1 MRRAQNDKLRL
12 TSYQRT
18 MPRPGRPTQAEI
30 NLDALEHNLALIKKS
45 AGDKKSVLAVVK
57 ADAYGHGAVRV
68 ARTLEANG
76 VDFLGVATCEEGM
89 ELRQASINT
98 PIIVLGGSFAEQ
110 GPCVEEYDLIPV
122 VYNLASAQALSRSA
136 GTGSPKIKVH
146 IKIDTGMGR
155 LGILPG
161 QIKPFF
167 EELSKLKGLEIHGV
181 LTHLADTNG
190 DSEAGNEFTRR
201 QIDLFQQ
208 SIDEINRMGIHPS
221 YTHLANSAAII
232 SSLPHACNL
241 VRPGIMLYG
250 IYPARGMKP
259 TIGLEPVMRII
270 TKIISLKEVP
280 RGTTVSYGRTF
291 TCERESL
298 IAALPI
304 GYADGYSRALSNRGE
319 VLVRGKRAPVAGV
332 VCMDMTMIDAT
343 GIPEVALY
351 DEVVLLGSQGTEQIT
366 AQEIADRTHTIPY
379 EVLCAVSA
387 RVPRVYYQKGKPV

>member
-1 MRRAQNDKLRL
+1 
-12 TSYQRT
+12 
-18 MPRPGRPTQAEI
+18 MPEAGRPTQAEV

-57 ADAYGHGAVRV
+57 ADAYGHGAVRI
-68 ARTLEANG
+68 ARVLEANG

-89 ELRQASINT
+89 ELRQASISA
-98 PIIVLGGSFAEQ
+98 PIIVLGGAFEGQ
-110 GPCVEEYDLIPV
+110 NPCVREYDLIPV
-122 VYNLASAQALSRSA
+122 VYHIESAQELSRSA
-136 GTGSPKIKVH
+136 VTGRGKIKIHV
-146 IKIDTGMGR
+146 KIDTGMGR

-161 QIKPFF
+161 QIKSFF
-167 EELSKLKGLEIHGV
+167 EELSKLKGLEMHGV
-181 LTHLADTNG
+181 LTHLADTSG
-190 DSEAGNEFTRR
+190 DSHAGNDFTRR
-201 QIDLFQQ
+201 QIDLFQK
-208 SIDEINRMGIHPS
+208 SIDELNRMGIHPP

-232 SSLPHACNL
+232 SCLPHSCNL

-250 IYPARGMKP
+250 IYPAKGMEQ
-259 TIGLEPVMRII
+259 TIGLEPVMRLT

-319 VLVRGKRAPVAGV
+319 VLVRGMRAPVAGV
-332 VCMDMTMIDAT
+332 VCMDMTMIDVT
-343 GIPEVALY
+343 GIPGVALY
-351 DEVVLLGSQGTEQIT
+351 DEVVLLGAQGTEHIT

-387 RVPRVYYQKGKPV
+387 RVPRVYYKQGKPV